1 MNDFELPV
9 TRYAQSGDVNI
20 AYQTIGEGPIDLIIV
35 PGVVS
40 HVEFAHEFPGY
51 TRWLRRLAKF
61 ARVVTFD
68 KRGQGLS
75 DRVPGT
81 VPLEQ
86 RMDDLN
92 AIMREIGS
100 SRAALF
106 GYSEGSAMSA
116 LFAAT
121 YPDRVSHL
129 LPYGGFARR
138 NFPANF
144 VENRI
149 RNWGKGELIRV
160 LSPSLADDPAMV
172 RLFGKFERLS
182 ASPGSIRGFMELIGA
197 IDVGPILPTI
207 RTPTLVLH
215 RKTDAMVPIDLGRE
229 YAEGIPGA
237 KFIEYPT
244 GDHAPW
250 VGDYDA
256 LAGDIEEFVTGR
268 RETEDADIERILATV
283 LFTDIVDSTRKA
295 AEAGDRQWR
304 RWLDEHDRIAR
315 QTVEKHRGRWIKSTG
330 DGLLATFDG
339 PGRAV
344 RCALALG
351 PAVRPTGLSLRAG
364 LHTGEIELRGDDVG
378 GLAVHA
384 ASRVMAQSEPG
395 EVWVSRVVTEL
406 TAGAGLKFAER
417 GARDLKGL
425 PGAWELFAASA

>member
-1 MNDFELPV
+1 
-9 TRYAQSGDVNI
+9 
-20 AYQTIGEGPIDLIIV
+20 
-35 PGVVS
+35 
-40 HVEFAHEFPGY
+40 
-51 TRWLRRLAKF
+51 
-61 ARVVTFD
+61 
-68 KRGQGLS
+68 
-75 DRVPGT
+75 
-81 VPLEQ
+81 
-86 RMDDLN
+86 
-92 AIMREIGS
+92 
-100 SRAALF
+100 
-106 GYSEGSAMSA
+106 
-116 LFAAT
+116 
-121 YPDRVSHL
+121 
-129 LPYGGFARR
+129 
-138 NFPANF
+138 
-144 VENRI
+144 
-149 RNWGKGELIRV
+149 
-160 LSPSLADDPAMV
+160 
-172 RLFGKFERLS
+172 
-182 ASPGSIRGFMELIGA
+182 MEMIGA

-237 KFIEYPT
+237 QFIEYP
-244 GDHAPW
+244 GSDHAPW
-250 VGDYDA
+250 VGDSDA

-304 RWLDEHDRIAR
+304 RWLDEHDRVAR

-351 PAVRPTGLSLRAG
+351 PAVRPTGLLLRAG

>member
-1 MNDFELPV
+1 MSDFELPI

-20 AYQTIGEGPIDLIIV
+20 AYQTMGEGPIELIIV
-35 PGVVS
+35 PGMIS

-75 DRVPGT
+75 DRVPGS
-81 VPLEQ
+81 VPLEA

-92 AIMREIGS
+92 AIMRDIGS
-100 SRAALF
+100 ARATLF
-106 GYSEGSAMSA
+106 GFSEGSAMSA

-129 LPYGGFARR
+129 LLYGGFARR
-138 NFPANF
+138 KISTKFI
-144 VENRI
+144 ENNV
-149 RNWGKGELIRV
+149 RNWGKGGLISIV
-160 LSPSLADDPAMV
+160 IPSLADNPEMV

-182 ASPGSIRGFMELIGA
+182 ASPGSIQGILEMVRT

-215 RKTDAMVPIDLGRE
+215 RKTDITVPLDLSRE

-237 KFIEYPT
+237 KFIAYPA

-250 VGDYDA
+250 IGDSDA

-268 RETEDADIERILATV
+268 RETKDADIERILATV

-304 RWLDEHDRIAR
+304 SCLDEHDRVAR
-315 QTVEKHRGRWIKSTG
+315 QIVDKHRGHWVKSTG

-351 PAVRPTGLSLRAG
+351 PAVRSTGLSLRAG

-378 GLAVHA
+378 GLAVHT
-384 ASRVMAQSEPG
+384 ASRVMAQSKPG

-417 GARDLKGL
+417 GTRDLKGL
-425 PGAWELFAASA
+425 PGTWELFAASA

>member
-20 AYQTIGEGPIDLIIV
+20 AYQTIGDGPIDLIIV
-35 PGVVS
+35 PGIVS

-81 VPLEQ
+81 VPLEE

-92 AIMREIGS
+92 AIMHDIGS

-106 GYSEGSAMSA
+106 GFSEGSAMSA

-129 LPYGGFARR
+129 LLYGGFVRR
-138 NFPANF
+138 TLPVDF
-144 VENRI
+144 VESRI
-149 RNWGKGELIRV
+149 RNWGKGDVIRV
-160 LSPSLADDPAMV
+160 LSPSIADDPEMV

-182 ASPGSIRGFMELIGA
+182 ASPGSARGFMQLIGA

-244 GDHAPW
+244 GDHAAW
-250 VGDYDA
+250 VGDSDA

-268 RETEDADIERILATV
+268 RETEDADIERVLATV

-304 RWLDEHDRIAR
+304 QWLDEHDRIAR
-315 QTVEKHRGRWIKSTG
+315 QAVEKHRGHWIKSTG

-351 PAVRPTGLSLRAG
+351 PAMRPTGLSLRAG

-417 GARDLKGL
+417 GVRDLKGL

>member
-20 AYQTIGEGPIDLIIV
+20 AFQTMGEGPIDLIIV
-35 PGVVS
+35 PGIVS

-81 VPLEQ
+81 VPLEE

-138 NFPANF
+138 NFPADL

-149 RNWGKGELIRV
+149 RNWGKGEVIRV

-172 RLFGKFERLS
+172 RLYGKFERLS
-182 ASPGSIRGFMELIGA
+182 ASPGSIRGFLEMIEA
-197 IDVGPILPTI
+197 IDVRPILPAI

-215 RKTDAMVPIDLGRE
+215 RKTDAMIPIDLGRE
-229 YAEGIPGA
+229 YAERIPGA
-237 KFIEYPT
+237 QFIEYPS

-295 AEAGDRQWR
+295 ADAGDRQWR
-304 RWLDEHDRIAR
+304 QWLDEHDRIAR
-315 QTVEKHRGRWIKSTG
+315 QTVEKHRGHWIKSTG

-351 PAVRPTGLSLRAG
+351 PAVRPTGLFLRAG

-384 ASRVMAQSEPG
+384 ASRVMTQSEPG